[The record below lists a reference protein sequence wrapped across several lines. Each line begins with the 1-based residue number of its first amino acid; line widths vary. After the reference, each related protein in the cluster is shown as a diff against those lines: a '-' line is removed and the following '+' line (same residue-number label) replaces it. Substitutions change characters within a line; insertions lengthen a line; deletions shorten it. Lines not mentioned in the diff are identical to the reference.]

1 MSNELTKGAIDR
13 LGDKI
18 REESVAISDITLSE
32 LQNYRISHKETLSQ
46 VFNTLCKLSRKIHA
60 SSIVTFRIKRFESII
75 GKLERYQDMRFS
87 RMWDIAG
94 CRCIVRNNN
103 DVYKFKKLIEE
114 DIELEIVK
122 EYDYIKIPQENG
134 YKSLHLFIKI
144 RSSQTIIEL
153 QIRNVKD
160 HNWATLVEITD
171 LLYDSRLKEYGEN
184 KELLRFHYLLSKV
197 EDLQINEKYEISK
210 IINEYKYF
218 EKLSETFSKNYLKVR
233 KKWFELESQSDH
245 KYFLIETTK
254 TDVPNIES
262 FSNFQDAEDRY
273 FNVYK
278 TRQNANIVLTHL
290 PNANYNQ
297 ISIAYSNYILTF
309 HTFISESFDI
319 MESLIIES
327 LQNRKYIAF
336 FKNYKLYQELLFNH
350 IKNMLTE
357 IVEIQEFS
365 SNKKSKKN
373 NHKKKEK
380 EWILDIRKHAENNQN
395 RSKNLQK
402 EFNRN
407 MPQTIF
413 GKFMINQITKRI
425 GNGYRKKI
433 EKVLATT

>member
-1 MSNELTKGAIDR
+1 MNEYTKGSIDR

-18 REESVAISDITLSE
+18 REESVSISDSTLTE

-46 VFNTLCKLSRKIHA
+46 VFNKLCKLSRKIHA
-60 SSIVTFRIKRFESII
+60 TSIVTFRIKRFESII
-75 GKLERYQDMRFS
+75 GKLKRYPNMRFS

-94 CRCIVRNNN
+94 CRCIVRNDN
-103 DVYKFKKLIEE
+103 DVYKFKKLIAD
-114 DIELEIVK
+114 DIDLEIVK
-122 EYDYIKIPQENG
+122 EYDYISIPQENG

-144 RSSQTIIEL
+144 NSSQTIIEL

-171 LLYDSRLKEYGEN
+171 LLYDSRLKEYDEN

-197 EDLQINEKYEISK
+197 ENLEIHEKYEISK
-210 IINEYKYF
+210 TINKYKYF
-218 EKLSETFSKNYLKVR
+218 EKLSGTFSKNYLKVR
-233 KKWFELESQSDH
+233 KKWFELESQSNH

-278 TRQNANIVLTHL
+278 TSQNANIVLTHL

-309 HTFISESFDI
+309 HTFLSESFDI

-327 LQNRKYIAF
+327 LQNKKYIAF

-350 IKNMLTE
+350 IKNLVTE
-357 IVEIQEFS
+357 IIEIQEFS
-365 SNKKSKKN
+365 TSNKSKKN

-380 EWILDIRKHAENNQN
+380 EWIIDIKNLVDNNKN
-395 RSKNLQK
+395 RSKKLQK
-402 EFNRN
+402 EFIRN
-407 MPQTIF
+407 MPKTRF
-413 GKFMINQITKRI
+413 GKFIINQITKRI

-433 EKVLATT
+433 ERVIASA